1 MKYLLLC
8 FFFTLQV
15 LSVSAQKVGLV
26 FSGGGAKGLAH
37 IGVLKALEE
46 NNIPIDYITGTSMGG
61 VIGAMYAAGYSPE
74 EMEKIA
80 LSEEFQSWVSG
91 RFDSDYRYYFKK
103 KADNPAFF
111 SANIK
116 VDRGFQTSLRSSL
129 VNDIPLNFAL
139 LELLGQ
145 ASADA
150 RDNFDNLFVPF
161 RCIVAD
167 IFSQKM
173 IPIKNGSLVEAVRGT
188 MTVPLV
194 YRPIKVDGKYVFD
207 GGLYNNFPVDV
218 MMKDFSPEV
227 IIGSNV
233 SSKTY
238 NEYPKENDEKLLNRS
253 FTYMLLSKT
262 DSTAIG
268 ENGIFIQPDLTSHSA
283 TNFSNIEEIIQSG
296 YEATQAEIEAIRARI
311 GRRISKVKVQEK
323 RKAFKDRGSEL
334 AFDNI
339 VVTGINPRQKQYV
352 ERVFRSDSNDL
363 HLDNIKEG
371 YYKLVADDNFESVYP
386 RISYQNNTEVYDFE
400 LQVRPQKNFKV
411 DFGGSISSRP
421 ISNIY
426 LGLQYN
432 FLRNYSYTFSTN
444 FYAGRF
450 YESAQGTARVDIP
463 APVPVYLET
472 ELTYNH
478 WNYFNTSRISFNDVD
493 PIFIEQSDRR
503 AVLKTGIPLPGNG
516 KVEAVG
522 GYINFNDNFS
532 PNNVFTSGDLLDQS
546 RFNGMVLGLSAE
558 KNTLNRK
565 QYADHGFYL
574 HLGAHYFQGEEK
586 YQPGNIF
593 RNESFFSEIQQR
605 SMDHHWVRLKLSAE
619 QFVFSTKNYSL
630 GYVAE
635 GVMSNKPNFSTY
647 KSTILSA
654 PAFFPLQDSKS
665 LVLEKFRA
673 NTYAA
678 IGLKN
683 VLNLKK
689 NLDLRVEGFVFQ
701 PLEEFKLED
710 YQSTNYGSVLAGRR
724 YAASL
729 GFVYHTPIGPISMS
743 YNHYDDPAKRNGLIF
758 HLGYLIYNKR
768 SFE

>member
-1 MKYLLLC
+1 MKHFLATVFLILH
-8 FFFTLQV
+8 V
-15 LSVSAQKVGLV
+15 LSVPAQQVGLV

-46 NNIPIDYITGTSMGG
+46 QGIPVDYITGTSMGG
-61 VIGAMYAAGYSPE
+61 IIGAMYAAGYSPE

-80 LSEEFQSWVSG
+80 LSEDFQGWVTG
-91 RFDSDYRYYFKK
+91 RFESDYRYYFRK
-103 KADNPAFF
+103 KAENPAFF
-111 SANIK
+111 SAKIK
-116 VDRGFQTSLRSSL
+116 VEKGFQASLRPSL

-145 ASADA
+145 ATANAGNDF
-150 RDNFDNLFVPF
+150 NNLFVPF
-161 RCIVAD
+161 RCVVAD
-167 IFSQKM
+167 VFSQKM
-173 IPIKNGSLVEAVRGT
+173 IPVASGSLVEAVRGT

-194 YRPIKVDGKYVFD
+194 YRPIKVDGQYVFD

-218 MMKDFSPEV
+218 MVNDFCPNV

-262 DSTAIG
+262 DSTALG
-268 ENGIFIQPDLTSHSA
+268 KNGIFIQPDLEDHSA
-283 TNFSNIEEIIQSG
+283 TNFNNIEDIIRKG
-296 YEATQAEIEAIRARI
+296 YEATLAEIETMKTRI
-311 GRRISKVKVQEK
+311 LRRVSKAEVEERR
-323 RKAFKDRGSEL
+323 RKFRQSGEEL
-334 AFDNI
+334 AFENI
-339 VVTGINPRQKQYV
+339 RVTGVGPRQKKYV
-352 ERVFRSDSNDL
+352 ESMFRPDSNDL
-363 HLDNIKEG
+363 RLDNIKDG

-386 RISYQNNTEVYDFE
+386 RISHQDKSDGYDFE
-400 LQVRPQKNFKV
+400 LEVRPQKNFKV

-450 YESAQGTARVDIP
+450 YESAQGTARVDFP
-463 APVPVYLET
+463 SPVPVYLET

-478 WNYFNTSRISFNDVD
+478 WNYFNTSKISIDDVD

-503 AVLKTGIPLPGNG
+503 IVLKSGVPLPGNG
-516 KVEAVG
+516 KIEAIG
-522 GYINFNDNFS
+522 GYINFHDNFS
-532 PNNVFTSGDLLDQS
+532 PNNAFTSGDLLDQS
-546 RFNGMVLGLSAE
+546 RFNGISLGLLAE
-558 KNTLNRK
+558 KNTLNRR
-565 QYADHGFYL
+565 QYADHGIFL
-574 HLGAHYFQGEEK
+574 HLGANFYHGTER

-593 RNESFFSEIQQR
+593 RNESFYREITGR
-605 SMDHHWVRLKLSAE
+605 SLDRRWIRLKLSAE
-619 QFVFSTKNYSL
+619 QYVLTTKRYSL

-635 GVMSNKPNFSTY
+635 GVMSNKPSFSTY

-654 PAFFPLQDSKS
+654 PAFFPLQDSRS

-678 IGLKN
+678 FGLKN
-683 VLNLKK
+683 VINLKK

-701 PLEEFKLED
+701 PLEEFKQQD
-710 YQSTNYGSVLAGRR
+710 YQSTEYGSVLAGRR
-724 YAASL
+724 YAGTL
-729 GFVYHTPIGPISMS
+729 GLVYHTPIGPVSMS
-743 YNHYDDPAKRNGLIF
+743 YNHYDDPAKRNGVIF

-768 SFE
+768 SSE

>member
-1 MKYLLLC
+1 MKSFLA
-8 FFFTLQV
+8 TLFLAIQV

-46 NNIPIDYITGTSMGG
+46 KNIPVDYIAGTSMGG
-61 VIGAMYAAGYSPE
+61 IIGAMYAAGYSPE

-80 LSEEFQSWVSG
+80 LSEDFQGWVTG
-91 RFDSDYRYYFKK
+91 RFESDYRYYFKK
-103 KADNPAFF
+103 KAENPSFL
-111 SANIK
+111 SAKIK
-116 VDRGFQTSLRSSL
+116 VDKGFQASLRPTL

-145 ASADA
+145 ATANA
-150 RDNFDNLFVPF
+150 RDDFDNLFVPF
-161 RCIVAD
+161 RCVVAD
-167 IFSQKM
+167 VFSQRI
-173 IPIKNGSLVEAVRGT
+173 IPIKSGSLVEAVRGT

-194 YRPIKVDGKYVFD
+194 YRPIKVDGQYVFD

-218 MMKDFSPEV
+218 LVNDFCPDV

-262 DSTAIG
+262 DSTMLG
-268 ENGIFIQPDLTSHSA
+268 KNGIFIQPDLQSYSA
-283 TNFSNIEEIIQSG
+283 TNFNSVAEVIQKG
-296 YEATQAEIEAIRARI
+296 YEATLKEIEAIEARI
-311 GRRISKVKVQEK
+311 PRRVSKAEIEERR
-323 RKAFKDRGSEL
+323 RKFLRQSREL
-334 AFDNI
+334 AFDDI
-339 VVTGINPRQKQYV
+339 RVTGVGPRQKRYV
-352 ERVFRSDSNDL
+352 ESVFRPDSNDL
-363 HLDNIKEG
+363 RLDNIKEG

-386 RISYQNNTEVYDFE
+386 RISHRDQGDQYDFE
-400 LQVRPQKNFKV
+400 LVVRPQKNFKV

-463 APVPVYLET
+463 ASVPVYLET

-478 WNYFNTSRISFNDVD
+478 WNYFNTSKISIDNLD

-503 AVLKTGIPLPGNG
+503 IVLKSGVPLPGNG
-516 KVEAVG
+516 KIEAAG
-522 GYINFNDNFS
+522 GYINFRDNFS

-546 RFNGMVLGLSAE
+546 RFNGLMLGLSAE
-558 KNTLNRK
+558 KNTLNRR
-565 QYADHGFYL
+565 QYADRGFYL
-574 HLGAHYFQGEEK
+574 HLGANFYNGTER
-586 YQPGNIF
+586 YLPGNIF
-593 RNESFFSEIQQR
+593 RDETFFREIRQR
-605 SMDHHWVRLKLSAE
+605 AADRRWLRLKLSAE
-619 QFVFSTKNYSL
+619 QYVLTTRNYSL

-647 KSTILSA
+647 KSTVLSA
-654 PAFFPLQDSKS
+654 PAFFPLQDSRS

-678 IGLKN
+678 LGLKN
-683 VLNLKK
+683 VVNLKK
-689 NLDLRVEGFVFQ
+689 NLDLRVEGYVFQ
-701 PLEEFKLED
+701 PLEEFELQG
-710 YQSTNYGSVLAGRR
+710 YQSTQRGALLAGRR
-724 YAASL
+724 YASTVGL
-729 GFVYHTPIGPISMS
+729 VYHTPIGPVSMS
-743 YNHYDDPAKRNGLIF
+743 YNHYDDPAKRNGVIF

>member
-1 MKYLLLC
+1 MKHFLATVFLILH
-8 FFFTLQV
+8 V
-15 LSVSAQKVGLV
+15 LSVPAQQVGLV

-46 NNIPIDYITGTSMGG
+46 QGIPVDYITGTSMGG
-61 VIGAMYAAGYSPE
+61 IIGAMYAAGYSPE
-74 EMEKIA
+74 EMEEIA
-80 LSEEFQSWVSG
+80 LSEDFQGWVTG
-91 RFDSDYRYYFKK
+91 RFESDYRYYFRK
-103 KADNPAFF
+103 KAENPAFF
-111 SANIK
+111 SAKIK
-116 VDRGFQTSLRSSL
+116 VEKGFQASIRPSL

-145 ASADA
+145 ATANAGNDF
-150 RDNFDNLFVPF
+150 NNLFVPF
-161 RCIVAD
+161 RCVVAD
-167 IFSQKM
+167 VFSQKM
-173 IPIKNGSLVEAVRGT
+173 IPVASGSLVEAVRGT

-194 YRPIKVDGKYVFD
+194 YRPIKVDGQYVFD

-218 MMKDFSPEV
+218 MVNDFCPNV

-253 FTYMLLSKT
+253 FTYMLLSKS
-262 DSTAIG
+262 DSTALG
-268 ENGIFIQPDLTSHSA
+268 KNGIFIQPDLQDHSA
-283 TNFSNIEEIIQSG
+283 TSFNNIEDIIRKG
-296 YEATQAEIEAIRARI
+296 YEATLAEIETMKTRI
-311 GRRISKVKVQEK
+311 LRRVSKAEVEERR
-323 RKAFKDRGSEL
+323 RKFRQSGEEL
-334 AFDNI
+334 AFENI
-339 VVTGINPRQKQYV
+339 RVTGVGPRQKKYV
-352 ERVFRSDSNDL
+352 ESVFRPDSNDL
-363 HLDNIKEG
+363 RLDNIKDG

-386 RISYQNNTEVYDFE
+386 RISHQDKSDGYDFE
-400 LQVRPQKNFKV
+400 LEVRPQKNFKV

-450 YESAQGTARVDIP
+450 YESAQGTARVDFP
-463 APVPVYLET
+463 SSVPVYLET

-478 WNYFNTSRISFNDVD
+478 WNYFNTSKISIDDVD

-503 AVLKTGIPLPGNG
+503 IVLKSGVPLPGNG
-516 KVEAVG
+516 KIEAIG
-522 GYINFNDNFS
+522 GYINFHDNFS

-546 RFNGMVLGLSAE
+546 RFNGISLGLLAE
-558 KNTLNRK
+558 KNTLNRR
-565 QYADHGFYL
+565 QYADHGIFL
-574 HLGAHYFQGEEK
+574 HLGASFYHGTER

-593 RNESFFSEIQQR
+593 RNESFYREITSR
-605 SMDHHWVRLKLSAE
+605 SLDRRWIRLKLSAE
-619 QFVFSTKNYSL
+619 QYVLTTKRYSL

-635 GVMSNKPNFSTY
+635 GVMSNKPSFSTY

-678 IGLKN
+678 FGLKN
-683 VLNLKK
+683 VVNLKK

-701 PLEEFKLED
+701 PLEEFRLQD
-710 YQSTNYGSVLAGRR
+710 YQSTEYGSVLAGRR
-724 YAASL
+724 YAATV
-729 GFVYHTPIGPISMS
+729 GMVYHTPIGPVSMS
-743 YNHYDDPAKRNGLIF
+743 YNHYDDPAKRNGVIF

>member
-1 MKYLLLC
+1 MKHFLATVFLILH
-8 FFFTLQV
+8 V
-15 LSVSAQKVGLV
+15 LSVPAQQVGLV

-46 NNIPIDYITGTSMGG
+46 QGIPVDYITGTSMGG
-61 VIGAMYAAGYSPE
+61 IIGAMYAAGYSPE
-74 EMEKIA
+74 EMENIA
-80 LSEEFQSWVSG
+80 LSEDFQGWVTG
-91 RFDSDYRYYFKK
+91 RFESDYRYYFRK
-103 KADNPAFF
+103 KAENPAFF
-111 SANIK
+111 SAKIK
-116 VDRGFQTSLRSSL
+116 VEKGFQASIRPSL

-145 ASADA
+145 ATANAGNDF
-150 RDNFDNLFVPF
+150 NNLFVPF
-161 RCIVAD
+161 RCVVAD
-167 IFSQKM
+167 VFSQKM
-173 IPIKNGSLVEAVRGT
+173 IPVASGSLVEAVRGT

-194 YRPIKVDGKYVFD
+194 YRPIKVDGQYVFD

-218 MMKDFSPEV
+218 MVNDFCPNV

-262 DSTAIG
+262 DSTALG
-268 ENGIFIQPDLTSHSA
+268 KNGIFIQPDLEDHSA
-283 TNFSNIEEIIQSG
+283 TNFNNIEEIIQKG
-296 YEATQAEIEAIRARI
+296 YEATLAEIEAMRTRI
-311 GRRISKVKVQEK
+311 LRRVSKAEVEERR
-323 RKAFKDRGSEL
+323 RKFRQSGEEL
-334 AFDNI
+334 AFENI
-339 VVTGINPRQKQYV
+339 RVTGVGPRQKKYV
-352 ERVFRSDSNDL
+352 ESVFRPDSNDL
-363 HLDNIKEG
+363 RLDNIKDG

-386 RISYQNNTEVYDFE
+386 RISHQDKSDGYDFE
-400 LQVRPQKNFKV
+400 LEVRPQKNFKV

-450 YESAQGTARVDIP
+450 YESAQGTARVDFP
-463 APVPVYLET
+463 SSVPVYLET

-478 WNYFNTSRISFNDVD
+478 WNYFNTSKISIDDVD

-503 AVLKTGIPLPGNG
+503 IVLKSGVPLPGNG
-516 KVEAVG
+516 KIEAIG
-522 GYINFNDNFS
+522 GYINFHDNFS

-546 RFNGMVLGLSAE
+546 RFNGISLGLLAE
-558 KNTLNRK
+558 KNTLNRR
-565 QYADHGFYL
+565 QYADHGIFL
-574 HLGAHYFQGEEK
+574 HLGANFYQGTER

-593 RNESFFSEIQQR
+593 RNESFYREISSR
-605 SMDHHWVRLKLSAE
+605 SLDRRWIRIKLSAE
-619 QFVFSTKNYSL
+619 QYVLTTKRYSL

-635 GVMSNKPNFSTY
+635 GVMSNKPSFSTY

-678 IGLKN
+678 FGLKN
-683 VLNLKK
+683 VVNLKK

-701 PLEEFKLED
+701 PLEEFKLQD
-710 YQSTNYGSVLAGRR
+710 YQSTEYGSVLAGRR
-724 YAASL
+724 YAATV
-729 GFVYHTPIGPISMS
+729 GMVYHTPIGPVSMS
-743 YNHYDDPAKRNGLIF
+743 YNHYDDPAKRNGVIF